1 MRPSD
6 DVQVPQGSRALVEGM
21 EAGRPKFHQVTV
33 IADFKFAPDDRK
45 RAQTAA
51 IRVKQWF
58 CS

>member
-1 MRPSD
+1 MMCKFLKVLAPLSKEWR
-6 DVQVPQGSRALVEGM
+6 QEG
-21 EAGRPKFHQVTV
+21 RSFIKLLSLP
-33 IADFKFAPDDRK
+33 ISKFAPDDRK